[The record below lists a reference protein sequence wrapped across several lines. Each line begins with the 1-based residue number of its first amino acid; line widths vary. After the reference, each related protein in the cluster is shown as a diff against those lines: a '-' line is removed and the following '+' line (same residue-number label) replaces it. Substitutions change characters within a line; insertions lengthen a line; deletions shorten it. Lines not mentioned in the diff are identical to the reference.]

1 MHVGQHVLGEESPA
15 VHSSKRRATIRLA
28 PGPREK
34 QSLLSSQLL
43 SEQLLSVLKSGESR
57 GVWLPHRFL

>member
-1 MHVGQHVLGEESPA
+1 MLASTSLV
-15 VHSSKRRATIRLA
+15 KRAQLSTAASAEQRSGST
-28 PGPREK
+28 REK

>member
-15 VHSSKRRATIRLA
+15 VHSKRRATIRLA
-28 PGPREK
+28 PREK